1 MEEKECKGPFWFFCL
16 TQCRRMGESF
26 LFLVLSTNIN
36 VIYQQECRQM
46 SLMLSTN
53 INAIINPTPSNLLA
67 EQMFTCCL
75 GKERMEEIYQ

>member
-1 MEEKECKGPFWFFCL
+1 
-16 TQCRRMGESF
+16 
-26 LFLVLSTNIN
+26 
-36 VIYQQECRQM
+36 
-46 SLMLSTN
+46 MLSTN

>member
-1 MEEKECKGPFWFFCL
+1 MEEKECKRLFWFFYL
-16 TQCRRMGESF
+16 TQCRRMEESF

-36 VIYQQECRQM
+36 VIYQQECRRL

-53 INAIINPTPSNLLA
+53 INAIINPTPSNLIV

-75 GKERMEEIYQ
+75 GKERMEKIYQ